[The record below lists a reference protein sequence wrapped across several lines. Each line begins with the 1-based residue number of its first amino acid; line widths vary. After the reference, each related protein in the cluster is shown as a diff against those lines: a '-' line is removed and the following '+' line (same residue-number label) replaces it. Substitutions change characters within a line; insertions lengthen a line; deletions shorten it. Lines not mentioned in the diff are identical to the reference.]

1 MRPLLLLCLVLPA
14 LCQPSFTV
22 ASVKPVS
29 EAGRK
34 MPSIVVDPGRISFSN
49 VTLKTLVTRAYSV
62 KDYQV
67 SGPAWIGNEMYTL
80 AATMPPETPP
90 ATVWQMLQ
98 SLLAERFQ
106 LKVKRASQEMAVY
119 ALTVGKGGPKL
130 KTASAGELGTQ
141 IVAGGFRLTNARM
154 PNLVNLLTAFL
165 DRPVVDETGLDG
177 AYDVALDFTP
187 DPSLGRAMAKL
198 SAEAAQTG
206 KEATGASIFT
216 AVQEQLGLKLEGR
229 KAPVEMIVVES
240 ANKVPTEN

>member
-1 MRPLLLLCLVLPA
+1 
-14 LCQPSFTV
+14 
-22 ASVKPVS
+22 
-29 EAGRK
+29 

-67 SGPAWIGNEMYTL
+67 TGPSWIANEMYTL
-80 AATMPPETPP
+80 VATMPPETAQ

-106 LKVKRASQEMAVY
+106 LKVRRASQEMSVY
-119 ALTVGKGGPKL
+119 ALAIGKSGTRL
-130 KTASAGELGTQ
+130 KSAAGGELGTQ
-141 IVAGGFRLTNARM
+141 IVGGGFRLTNARM

-177 AYDVALDFTP
+177 TYDVALDFTP

-198 SAEAAQTG
+198 SAEAAQSG
-206 KEATGASIFT
+206 KEPAGASIFT

-229 KAPVEMIVVES
+229 KAPVEIIVVES
-240 ANKVPTEN
+240 ANKIPTEN